1 MKFSKHLIAAAL
13 TTVCAVSA
21 YAQNVTVTDAWA
33 RATVQGQKATGAFM
47 KITAKENAKLIAGS
61 SPAAGVVEIHEMKM
75 EKDIMKMAALPNGLD
90 LPAGKAVELKPG
102 GYHVMLMDLKAPLA
116 KDTTVPVT
124 LTFQDAKGVKSNV
137 ELKVPVG
144 MQSPMMQHQKPGE
157 PTQGGHNHGDHKH

>member
-1 MKFSKHLIAAAL
+1 MKLKQLIALTALMSGAAF
-13 TTVCAVSA
+13 
-21 YAQNVTVTDAWA
+21 AQNVTVTDAWA

-75 EKDIMKMAALPNGLD
+75 EKDVMKMAALPNGLD

-144 MQSPMMQHQKPGE
+144 MQSPMMQHHKQGE
-157 PTQGGHNHGDHKH
+157 PMQGGHHHGDHKH

>member
-75 EKDIMKMAALPNGLD
+75 EKDVMKMAALPNGLD

-102 GYHVMLMDLKAPLA
+102 SYHVMLMGLNAQVKEGDIVPL
-116 KDTTVPVT
+116 T
-124 LTFQDAKGVKSNV
+124 LTVEGKDKKTQKIEVKA
-137 ELKVPVG
+137 VG
-144 MQSPMMQHQKPGE
+144 KAMNASA
-157 PTQGGHNHGDHKH
+157 HKM

>member
-21 YAQNVTVTDAWA
+21 FAQNVTVTDAWA

-47 KITAKENAKLIAGS
+47 KITAKDNAKLVSAS

-137 ELKVPVG
+137 ELKLQVG
-144 MQSPMMQHQKPGE
+144 MQAPMMQHQKQGE
-157 PTQGGHNHGDHKH
+157 HSHGDHKH